1 MGEKKRELA
10 GALFVSLAILAQSG
24 SLVLLKL
31 AAISGAGVDRYLS
44 IWYVSSL
51 LALGVQALVWQ
62 QALKRLPLSFAY
74 PMMSVVFV
82 IIPGASYLLF
92 DETIAAL
99 QILGT
104 GLIISGTVL
113 IARTEHR

>member
-1 MGEKKRELA
+1 MAESKREWA
-10 GALFVSLAILAQSG
+10 GAVFVSLAILAQSG

-31 AAISGAGVDRYLS
+31 AALSGAGLDRYVS
-44 IWYVSSL
+44 PWYLGSL
-51 LALGVQALVWQ
+51 IALGMQALVWQ

-92 DETIAAL
+92 DETIATL

-104 GLIISGTVL
+104 ALIILGTVL
-113 IARTEHR
+113 IARTERR